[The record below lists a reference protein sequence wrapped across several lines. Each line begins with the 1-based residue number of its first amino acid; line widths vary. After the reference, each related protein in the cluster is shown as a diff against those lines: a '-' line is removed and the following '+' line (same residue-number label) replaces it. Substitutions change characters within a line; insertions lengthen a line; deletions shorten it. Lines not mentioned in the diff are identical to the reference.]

1 MSTFA
6 QTIFGAVQTY
16 AKKDYKDRCVD
27 PDGRKAF
34 LTHISCST
42 DPAAHDKI
50 YANVHGYIG
59 QLNYL
64 INLHSSMSKED
75 RIQTS
80 CCSISQLHEG
90 AIRKAQ

>member
-1 MSTFA
+1 MNTFA

-16 AKKDYKDRCVD
+16 AKKDYKDRCAD
-27 PDGRKAF
+27 PEGRKLF
-34 LTHISCST
+34 LQHIACST
-42 DPAAHDKI
+42 DSGSHDKV

-64 INLHSSMSKED
+64 INLHASMSKDD

-80 CCSISQLHEG
+80 CCSLSLLHECG
-90 AIRKAQ
+90 